1 MDDEEKLLVTQ
12 SHDPVI
18 AARIIRNIETV
29 ERDWHLASGLLSERL
44 MRDVRE
50 LFGKLTPENWKMFLS
65 GWSAL
70 IVPPDWKMTR
80 GVGNGDAWLELAEFC
95 DAEEEEYSWIAAA
108 VGIGSTKMG
117 LELQFRNGLI
127 PFGEA
132 LIANDKAVDA
142 LLKLGFV
149 RDAAKE
155 RLFIPVKVN
164 ADLLAKGFQEND
176 LDKAL
181 APIAKAIELA
191 LSVKESLD
199 ALVEQVREA
208 AKRK

>member
-1 MDDEEKLLVTQ
+1 MDNEEKLLVTQ

-18 AARIIRNIETV
+18 AARIIRNIENV
-29 ERDWHLASGLLSERL
+29 ERDWHLASDLLSDRM

-50 LFGKLTPENWKMFLS
+50 ILGKLAPESWKFVLS

-80 GVGNGDAWLELAEFC
+80 GVGNGDAWLELAEIC
-95 DAEEEEYSWIAAA
+95 DAEEEYSWIAAA

-117 LELQFRNGLI
+117 LELQFRNGLE
-127 PFGEA
+127 PFGLT
-132 LIANDKAVDA
+132 LIANDKAVDP

-149 RDAAKE
+149 RDAAKV
-155 RLFIPVKVN
+155 RLFIPVTVHTG
-164 ADLLAKGFQEND
+164 LLAKGFEEND

-181 APIAKAIELA
+181 APVGKAIELA
-191 LSVKESLD
+191 ITAKPDLD
-199 ALVEQVREA
+199 KIVEQVREA